1 MMQERVLSLHRH
13 QEFGMHLKF
22 RDMENLIIALT
33 GFVAGV
39 ILGLFLHKAKH
50 PKVQDSRGGANEAPK
65 ESNEAQTT

>member
-1 MMQERVLSLHRH
+1 
-13 QEFGMHLKF
+13 MHLKF